1 MLNVVSRSL
10 VENRTRGPQ
19 KVVRNTLR
27 GLDALGVPYV
37 VNRTLDATDQLW
49 IHDDP
54 AALRAAAKL
63 SPSVKVLAGPNV
75 FTVPA
80 ELPKNLPIDQV
91 AWLHPSTWVQQF
103 WQTFGA
109 AHVPS
114 LVWPVGIDTET
125 FCPSTGVKD
134 LVLVYNKMRNSDE
147 VEVVTNALTELGES
161 YQVLTYG
168 DYREDEY
175 RALLARAKLIVW
187 VGRSES
193 QGIAL
198 LEALA
203 TGTPALVWD
212 ITYFGQWEGAGKE
225 RFTPEQLAFQSATTA
240 PYFSPTCGERV
251 TAADEVVSTL
261 SHMLSQLDSYA
272 PRAYVTEHLS
282 LTGQATALLSCFET
296 HFGLSK
302 GVWRDGIVRSIK
314 PWRNAT
320 LPYQLFSRGKGAL
333 RRFLG

>member
-37 VNRTLDATDQLW
+37 VNRALNATDQLW

-54 AALRAAAKL
+54 AALRAVASLPA
-63 SPSVKVLAGPNV
+63 SVKVLAGPNV

-80 ELPKNLPIDQV
+80 ELPKDLPTDRV
-91 AWLHPSTWVQQF
+91 AWLHPSLWVQEF

-125 FCPSTGVKD
+125 FSPSENKKD
-134 LVLVYNKMRNSDE
+134 LVLVYNKMRNCDE
-147 VEVVTNALTELGES
+147 VEVVAKTLTELREP

-168 DYREDEY
+168 HYHEDEY
-175 RALLARAKLIVW
+175 RGLLARAKLIVW

-212 ITYFGQWEGAGKE
+212 ITYFGQWEGKGKE
-225 RFTPEQLAFQSATTA
+225 RFTPEQLAFQNATTA
-240 PYFSPTCGERV
+240 PYFSPACGERV
-251 TAADEVVSTL
+251 TSADEVLLTL
-261 SHMLSQLDSYA
+261 RHMLSQLGNYA
-272 PRAYVTEHLS
+272 PRSYVTEHLS
-282 LTGQATALLSCFET
+282 LTGQATALLACFET
-296 HFGLSK
+296 QFGLSEA
-302 GVWRDGIVRSIK
+302 VWRDGMVRSTK